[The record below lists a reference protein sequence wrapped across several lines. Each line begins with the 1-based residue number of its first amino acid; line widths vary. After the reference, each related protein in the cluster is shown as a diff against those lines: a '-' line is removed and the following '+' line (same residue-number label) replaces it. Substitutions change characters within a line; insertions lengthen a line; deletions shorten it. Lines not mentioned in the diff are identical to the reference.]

1 MSEAESTL
9 LWKEI
14 FALRFEKATAAALN
28 CSRRRCRKPSAVD
41 VAKRF
46 AKFGADIVHAGVEGF
61 HHHEPEEFA
70 GIGDDQVVGIFR
82 IVLDCAC
89 NTQTEHFFEKGT
101 IKIDTVLGTLENP
114 SPVALGQ
121 VFDTQT
127 HAVVGTFYRG
137 GVQERLEKLMIGTV
151 YSNYEGRNLV
161 LSGTAELIPEFC
173 TLTDKSEP
181 GKYVVLQETQRL
193 RDEESNIKMVQFSED
208 HFEGVRFK

>member
-1 MSEAESTL
+1 MGDGEFVPFPDKYGYLELEVGTGL
-9 LWKEI
+9 ITWDYNKEI
-14 FALRFEKATAAALN
+14 NEKNYSQCRHWWFKDPKVELVDGYGNGINTKDISFSAWINEDAA
-28 CSRRRCRKPSAVD
+28 
-41 VAKRF
+41 
-46 AKFGADIVHAGVEGF
+46 
-61 HHHEPEEFA
+61 EE
-70 GIGDDQVVGIFR
+70 
-82 IVLDCAC
+82 
-89 NTQTEHFFEKGT
+89 

-137 GVQERLEKLMIGTV
+137 GVQERLEKLLIGTV

-161 LSGTAELIPEFC
+161 LSGTADLIPGFC
-173 TLTDKSEP
+173 TLTDRNEP